1 MFRKKSLKVKLSLI
15 LIGIVLLISVSSV
28 LLSNI
33 FLKRFYLAKKN
44 QTLIST
50 FEKIDDMYAAELQ
63 GKTTESGE
71 NSSTDESLGS
81 YAIPDSGIS
90 DELCLQLDK
99 LSQTRNLSVII
110 YRDMSSPIFD
120 YMLKSN
126 TKLLLYS
133 SLGMNQNSKVE
144 SSNIYSDYINADKS
158 GDAASVKTDSYE
170 IEKVNVKRLG
180 ASYIYL
186 AGTFKNGD
194 HILIRA
200 SFSSI
205 TESAA
210 LSNQFFLYI
219 SLVAALIGFVVMY
232 FVSNRFL
239 GPITVLTNIAKRMSE
254 LDFTAKYEVKT
265 EDEVGVLGNSMN
277 MLSETLEQALAELKE
292 ANTELKKDL
301 EKKEQIDAMRKEFL
315 SNVSHE
321 LKTPI
326 ALIQGYAEGLMDN
339 INDDEESKEFYC
351 EVIVDEARKMNQMVK
366 KIMDLNQLEFGY
378 NTLTMEHFDIIA
390 MIRAVIAKSD
400 ILLKQKEI
408 NLAFDEDAPIYVWS
422 DAYMSEEVFTNYLTN
437 AINHADGEKRIDIQ
451 LEKKEKTVKITVH
464 NTGEQIPEEDL
475 SKLWDKFYKV
485 DKARTRE
492 YGGSG
497 VGLSIRYHDGE
508 FRIYWGDPD
517 RGFFMVKAKDPE
529 GEWSKPVCVKEIKGL
544 IDCCPFWDDNGDVY
558 LSHGYAGSR
567 AGVKSIL
574 GLLQMNKE
582 GDATV
587 GDTRIIYDGHTSQP
601 TIEGT
606 KMYKRNGYYYIFAP
620 ASIIFFKFTIKPTCI
635 EFGCKR
641 YFSMDGNSSLR
652 AIFLCFLIISYRSL

>member
-15 LIGIVLLISVSSV
+15 LIGMVLLISVSSV

-71 NSSTDESLGS
+71 SSSTDESLES

-339 INDDEESKEFYC
+339 INDDEESREFYC

-378 NTLTMEHFDIIA
+378 NTVTMEHFDIIA

-408 NLAFDEDAPIYVWS
+408 NLAFEEDAPIYVWS

-497 VGLSIRYHDGE
+497 VGLSI
-508 FRIYWGDPD
+508 
-517 RGFFMVKAKDPE
+517 VKASMEQLGQPYGVYNCEDGVSFWFE
-529 GEWSKPVCVKEIKGL
+529 L
-544 IDCCPFWDDNGDVY
+544 DC
-558 LSHGYAGSR
+558 
-567 AGVKSIL
+567 
-574 GLLQMNKE
+574 Q
-582 GDATV
+582 DAA
-587 GDTRIIYDGHTSQP
+587 
-601 TIEGT
+601 
-606 KMYKRNGYYYIFAP
+606 KMIQEQA
-620 ASIIFFKFTIKPTCI
+620 
-635 EFGCKR
+635 
-641 YFSMDGNSSLR
+641 
-652 AIFLCFLIISYRSL
+652 

>member
-15 LIGIVLLISVSSV
+15 LIGMVLLISVSSV

-50 FEKIDDMYAAELQ
+50 FEKIDDMYAVELQ

-71 NSSTDESLGS
+71 SGSTDEGLES
-81 YAIPDSGIS
+81 YVIPDSGIS
-90 DELCLQLDK
+90 DELYLQLDK

-219 SLVAALIGFVVMY
+219 SLAVALIGFVVMY

-339 INDDEESKEFYC
+339 INDDEESREFYC
-351 EVIVDEARKMNQMVK
+351 EVIVDEARKMNRMVK

-378 NTLTMEHFDIIA
+378 NTVTMEHFDIIA

-408 NLAFDEDAPIYVWS
+408 NLAFEEDAPIYVWS

-497 VGLSIRYHDGE
+497 VGLSI
-508 FRIYWGDPD
+508 
-517 RGFFMVKAKDPE
+517 VKASMEQLGQPYGVYNCED
-529 GEWSKPVCVKEIKGL
+529 GV
-544 IDCCPFWDDNGDVY
+544 PFWFELDC
-558 LSHGYAGSR
+558 
-567 AGVKSIL
+567 
-574 GLLQMNKE
+574 Q
-582 GDATV
+582 DAAEM
-587 GDTRIIYDGHTSQP
+587 IQ
-601 TIEGT
+601 EQ
-606 KMYKRNGYYYIFAP
+606 A
-620 ASIIFFKFTIKPTCI
+620 
-635 EFGCKR
+635 
-641 YFSMDGNSSLR
+641 
-652 AIFLCFLIISYRSL
+652 